1 MSRKVKVVVSVLV
14 VAVLLTVGGTATVM
28 AQEEPPPPAEEEAP
42 PPEEGTR
49 GLLARVADILGVT
62 QEELVDAFG
71 QVRQEMSEEAFFGYL
86 DRAVEEGL
94 ITQEEADE
102 IKEWWQQKP
111 EALDHPALRARI
123 LESLRGRR
131 MMSALS
137 KPMPERCLT
146 QEQAGGIRARWQ
158 NRLEAL
164 ERPALRARVAKEM
177 RVRQQIAVAKR
188 WRQLGPLE
196 AAD

>member
-1 MSRKVKVVVSVLV
+1 MSRKAKVLVSVLV
-14 VAVLLTVGGTATVM
+14 VAVLLTVGGAATVM
-28 AQEEPPPPAEEEAP
+28 AQDEPPPPAGEEAA
-42 PPEEGTR
+42 PPEEGTE

-62 QEELVDAFG
+62 QEELVDAF
-71 QVRQEMSEEAFFGYL
+71 RQARQGMMEEAFFNCL

-111 EALDHPALRARI
+111 EALDHPALRARV

-131 MMSALS
+131 TMSVLS
-137 KPMPERCLT
+137 KPMPEGCLT
-146 QEQAGGIRARWQ
+146 QEQAVGIRGRWQ
-158 NRLEAL
+158 SRVEAL
-164 ERPALRARVAKEM
+164 ERPALRARIFKEM
-177 RVRQQIAVAKR
+177 RGRQQIAVSKR
-188 WRQLGPLE
+188 WRQLEPLE